1 MKIIRKTAVKQVL
14 TEQSKNAMRE
24 KFTRQ
29 HAQLKNECRQLEFE
43 KRKLQN
49 KKGISQ
55 QEVHKRFQR
64 EIERRENRM
73 KWLEYKI
80 EQLDILPPGS
90 EITEDEVEEIIDV
103 QEGDNWKELMGDRSI
118 IIKDGVVIRI
128 E

>member
-29 HAQLKNECRQLEFE
+29 HAQLENECRQLEFE